1 MPVVYAELQQQMP
14 VEAFARSSFGTD
26 DERERTKER
35 FGGETPTDAMRILP
49 RRTGTA
55 APQT

>member
-1 MPVVYAELQQQMP
+1 MP

-26 DERERTKER
+26 DERKER
-35 FGGETPTDAMRILP
+35 KKKFGGETPTDAMRILP
-49 RRTGTA
+49 RLTGTA